1 MNDCGAQRVVAL
13 VDMDCFY
20 CQVEVQHDQSLIG
33 KPVAVVQYNSWR
45 GGGIIAVNYEARAKG
60 VNRHMRGDDAVQ
72 ACPDIN
78 LVRVKELHG
87 KADLSKYRTASQKVF
102 EVLSEFSSCVQR
114 ASIDEAYVDL
124 TSVVNHHISTNHNII
139 TENDLSNTFVEGY
152 SDYNSE
158 DKSVS
163 IKSWLHDVYNNELQD
178 DYLLR
183 LTIGAMMVEKL
194 RKSIFEQT
202 GYRCSAGIANNKI
215 LSKLACGLHKPNQQ
229 TLLPPSSVPHLFE
242 SIPIKKIKNLGGK
255 LGDRIKQEFNCKFM
269 SDLAAIPL
277 NDLQQK
283 FNSKTCNFLYQIS
296 KGIDNEP
303 VESRIIPKSIGSC
316 KSFPTGLKVK
326 DEIKM
331 WLNTLMNDI
340 VDKLKYDYEANK
352 RKATLM
358 TVSVRYLDK
367 NTKLPTSQCFE
378 VTTYN
383 HNKLLDTAYSSL
395 CTTTEN
401 QKSLHWKNPISFLG
415 VAIGRFVE
423 INAKSSIDN
432 YFNKG
437 AGKEEKDINIS
448 LPETSTTCSKI
459 NNEKDSFTLP
469 NELQFN
475 SKTSALLS
483 NQLPSSSEDKKKET
497 GVNHVKNLK
506 TMFAQ
511 MKSSCSSLTHCSS
524 TLQNVNSKKE
534 IRQQYKHDINSFFT
548 KKLEIISP
556 IKNQVNRNVTTI
568 IDKFSSPSS
577 VGFELESP
585 DVISPSKKILNDN
598 LNKPDQSTD
607 SFFTK
612 KLEIISPVK
621 NQVNGNL
628 TTVVDKFSLPSSVG
642 FELESPGVISPS
654 KKILNDNP
662 NRSDQSTD
670 SFFSKK
676 LEMVSPSKYQK
687 SDELESVPIVQFSST
702 EDTINC
708 APTTLLCERCDKMI
722 EIDEYDEHID
732 HHVALE
738 LSESLNVINPRQT
751 LNNKIIN
758 NELTKKKKNESGK
771 KRKHNSKASSSNSKK
786 PCTSIS
792 TYFKPLLNP

>member
-1 MNDCGAQRVVAL
+1 MNDCGAKRVVAL

-72 ACPDIN
+72 ACPDLN

-124 TSVVNHHISTNHNII
+124 TSVVNDYISSNHNII

-152 SDYNSE
+152 SDNSEE

-229 TLLPPSSVPHLFE
+229 TLLPPSSVPNLFE

-255 LGDRIKQEFNCKFM
+255 LGDRIRKEFNCKFM

-277 NDLQQK
+277 NNLQQK
-283 FNSKTCNFLYQIS
+283 FNAKTCNFLYQIS

-326 DEIKM
+326 DEIKK

-340 VDKLKYDYEANK
+340 VDKLNYDYEANK

-358 TVSVRYLDK
+358 TVSIRYLDK
-367 NTKLPTSQCFE
+367 HTKLPISQCSE
-378 VTTYN
+378 VSTYN
-383 HNKLLDTAYSSL
+383 HDKLLDTAYSSL
-395 CTTTEN
+395 CTMTEN

-415 VAIGRFVE
+415 VAIGKFVE
-423 INAKSSIDN
+423 INAKSSIEN

-437 AGKEEKDINIS
+437 AVKEEKDITIP
-448 LPETSTTCSKI
+448 LPRPENSTTCSKI
-459 NNEKDSFTLP
+459 NSES
-469 NELQFN
+469 N
-475 SKTSALLS
+475 SSNTSSLFS
-483 NQLPSSSEDKKKET
+483 NQLPPSLNNFKHKNNET
-497 GVNHVKNLK
+497 CISDVKNLK
-506 TMFAQ
+506 TMFAAQ
-511 MKSSCSSLTHCSS
+511 MKNSNSSLTHSS
-524 TLQNVNSKKE
+524 LTLQNLTSKKE
-534 IRQQYKHDINSFFT
+534 IRQQYKHEINSFFT

-556 IKNQVNRNVTTI
+556 IKNQVNGKLTTVV
-568 IDKFSSPSS
+568 DKCSSENP
-577 VGFELESP
+577 VGFLLESP
-585 DVISPSKKILNDN
+585 DVISSSKKISNDN
-598 LNKPDQSTD
+598 HNRPD
-607 SFFTK
+607 K
-612 KLEIISPVK
+612 
-621 NQVNGNL
+621 
-628 TTVVDKFSLPSSVG
+628 
-642 FELESPGVISPS
+642 
-654 KKILNDNP
+654 
-662 NRSDQSTD
+662 STD

-676 LEMVSPSKYQK
+676 LEIVSPTKHHQK
-687 SDELESVPIVQFSST
+687 VDESESVPTIQFSTT
-702 EDTINC
+702 EDTIDC
-708 APTTLLCERCDKMI
+708 VPITLLCEKCDKMI
-722 EIDEYDEHID
+722 EIDAYDEHID

-738 LSESLNVINPRQT
+738 LNESLNITNSIQP
-751 LNNKIIN
+751 LNNKIIK
-758 NELTKKKKNESGK
+758 NELVKKKKNESCK
-771 KRKHNSKASSSNSKK
+771 KRKHNSKASNSNPKK

-792 TYFKPLLNP
+792 SYFKPLLSP